1 MKIHIKGGRLIDP
14 ASGTDQP
21 ADVFVAA
28 GKIAAIGNAPD
39 GFHANK
45 TIDATGCVVCPGLVD
60 LSVRL
65 REPGFE
71 YKATLESEMLAAASG
86 GVTSLACPPDTD
98 PVLDEP
104 GLVEMLKFRA
114 RNLPGPRVYPLGALT
129 QKLEGSAL
137 TEMAELHEAGCIAFT
152 HADAPFADTQVLL
165 RALDYAATFDYPVWL
180 RPQDAYLARGG
191 VAHDGPV
198 ASRLGLP
205 GIPALAETV
214 AITTLLQLARQTGV
228 RLHLARLSTRE
239 GVDMVRAAKA
249 QGLKVTCDVSANHL
263 HLSEID
269 LTRFDSSLHF
279 LPPVRSLRDRDALV
293 AGVKDG
299 TIDAI
304 CSDHAPVDDD
314 EKQLPFGESSPGAS
328 GVELLLP
335 LTLKWAAENKVPL
348 IDALSRVTRK
358 PAQILGI
365 NNGHL
370 DTGAHADLCVFDAQA
385 RFTVS
390 AKTLKS
396 QGKNTPFLGLE
407 LPGVVKATVIDGH
420 VDYERA

>member
-14 ASGTDQP
+14 ASDTGQP
-21 ADVFVAA
+21 ADVYIAA

-71 YKATLESEMLAAASG
+71 YKATLESEMLAAAAG

-98 PVLDEP
+98 PPLDEP

-114 RNLPGPRVYPLGALT
+114 RNLPGPRVYPVGALT
-129 QKLEGSAL
+129 QKLEGKAL
-137 TEMAELHEAGCIAFT
+137 TEMAELAEAGCVAFT
-152 HADAPFADTQVLL
+152 QADTPIADTQVLL

-180 RPQDAYLARGG
+180 RPQDFYLARGG

-205 GIPALAETV
+205 GIPALAETA
-214 AITTLLQLARQTGV
+214 AISTLLLLARATGA
-228 RLHLARLSTRE
+228 RIHLARLSTRE
-239 GVDMVRAAKA
+239 GVEMVRAAKQ
-249 QGLKVTCDVSANHL
+249 QGVKVTCDVSANHL

-269 LTRFDSSLHF
+269 LTRFDSNLHF
-279 LPPVRSLRDRDALV
+279 MPPVRSLRDREALIQ
-293 AGVKDG
+293 GLMDN

-314 EKQLPFGESSPGAS
+314 EKLLPFGESSPGAS

-335 LTLKWAAENKVPL
+335 LTLKWADENKVPL
-348 IDALSRVTRK
+348 SHAIDCITRK
-358 PAQILGI
+358 PAKVLGVP
-365 NNGHL
+365 GGTL
-370 DTGAHADLCVFDAQA
+370 SLGANADLCVFDPNA
-385 RFTVS
+385 RFTVT

-420 VDYERA
+420 VDFEAA